1 MTISELLT
9 PEIIEFIK
17 VIAII
22 IGLVHLLAGFILVFQ
37 TFRMNRIIK
46 TPNAPIF
53 SIIAIIYIAVLMATL
68 ILILSA

>member
-1 MTISELLT
+1 MTISEIIT

-22 IGLVHLLAGFILVFQ
+22 ISVVHLLAGFILVFQ
-37 TFRMNRIIK
+37 TFRMNKIIK
-46 TPNAPIF
+46 TTNVPVFNL
-53 SIIAIIYIAVLMATL
+53 IAIVYITVLLATL

>member
-1 MTISELLT
+1 MTISEIIT

-22 IGLVHLLAGFILVFQ
+22 ISVVHLLGGFILVFQ
-37 TFRMNRIIK
+37 TFRMNKIIK
-46 TPNAPIF
+46 TSNVPVFNL
-53 SIIAIIYIAVLMATL
+53 IAIIYITVLLATL

>member
-1 MTISELLT
+1 MIVSEFFT

-17 VIAII
+17 IIVII

-46 TPNAPIF
+46 TSGFPVFNL
-53 SIIAIIYIAVLMATL
+53 IAIAYIAVLLSTL
-68 ILILSA
+68 ILIITA